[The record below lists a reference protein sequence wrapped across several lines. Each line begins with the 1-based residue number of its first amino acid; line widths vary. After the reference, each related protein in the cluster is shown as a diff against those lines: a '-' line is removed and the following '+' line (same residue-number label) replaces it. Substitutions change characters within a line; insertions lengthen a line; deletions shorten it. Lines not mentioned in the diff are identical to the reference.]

1 MKKII
6 KYIMTD
12 ILRSRIMII
21 YTLVLLATSLSL
33 FSLEDNANKGLL
45 SLLNIVL
52 IIVPL
57 FSLLFSTIYIYNSA
71 EFIELLVSQPL
82 KRINIWLSFSIG
94 LVISLSLAFIVGIGI
109 PVLVFQLNA
118 IGFLLLLVGVL
129 LSIIFVTIALW
140 AAVKIRDKAKG
151 IGMAI
156 LLWMYFSLLFDGFV
170 LFLLFQF
177 SDYPLEKPMILV
189 SALNPIDLGRIL
201 ILLQLDVS
209 AMMGYT
215 GAIFKDF
222 FGTIAG
228 LSIALITMLVW
239 MLVPLYFSTRK
250 FNRKDL

>member
-1 MKKII
+1 MKKIV

-12 ILRSRIMII
+12 ILRSKILII
-21 YTLVLLATSLSL
+21 YCIVLFATSLSL
-33 FSLEDNANKGLL
+33 FGLEDNANKGLL
-45 SLLNIVL
+45 SLLNIIL

-82 KRINIWLSFSIG
+82 QRKSIWLSFLVG
-94 LVISLSLAFIVGIGI
+94 LVLSLSLAFVVGIGI
-109 PVLVFQLNA
+109 PILLFQLNT
-118 IGFLLLLVGVL
+118 IGFLLILVGIL
-129 LSIIFVTIALW
+129 LSIIFIAIALW
-140 AAVKIRDKAKG
+140 AAVQIRDKAKG

-177 SDYPLEKPMILV
+177 AEYPLEKPMLLV
-189 SALNPIDLGRIL
+189 SAFNPIDLGRIL
-201 ILLQLDVS
+201 ILLKLDIS

-222 FGTIAG
+222 FGTTLGLMLAFFI
-228 LSIALITMLVW
+228 LSIWVFI
-239 MLVPLYFSTRK
+239 PLYFSTRK

>member
-1 MKKII
+1 MKKIV

-21 YTLVLLATSLSL
+21 YTIVLLATSFTL

-45 SLLNIVL
+45 SLLNIIL

-82 KRINIWLSFSIG
+82 QRKSIWQSFSIG
-94 LVISLSLAFIVGIGI
+94 LAISLSFAFIIGIGL
-109 PVLVFQLNA
+109 PVLIFQFNT
-118 IGFLLLLVGVL
+118 IGLIFIIVGTL
-129 LSIIFVTIALW
+129 LSIIFVAIALW
-140 AAVKIRDKAKG
+140 AAVQIRDKAKG

-177 SDYPLEKPMILV
+177 ADYPLEKPMILV
-189 SALNPIDLGRIL
+189 SALNPIDLGRVL
-201 ILLQLDVS
+201 ILLQLDIS

-222 FGTIAG
+222 FGTMQG
-228 LSIALITMLVW
+228 LSIAFITLIVW
-239 MLVPLYFSTRK
+239 IIIPLYFSTRK
-250 FNRKDL
+250 FIRKDL

>member
-82 KRINIWLSFSIG
+82 QRKNIWLSFSIG
-94 LVISLSLAFIVGIGI
+94 LALSLSLAFIIGIGM
-109 PVLVFQLNA
+109 PVLIFQFNA
-118 IGFLLLLVGVL
+118 IGFLLLLVGIL
-129 LSIIFVTIALW
+129 LSIIFVAIALW
-140 AAVKIRDKAKG
+140 AAVQIRDKAKG

-156 LLWMYFSLLFDGFV
+156 LLWIYFSLLFDGFV

-177 SDYPLEKPMILV
+177 SDYPIEKPNILV

-201 ILLQLDVS
+201 ILLKLDIS

-228 LSIALITMLVW
+228 VAIAFMTLALWIAI
-239 MLVPLYFSTRK
+239 PLYYSTRK

>member
-1 MKKII
+1 
-6 KYIMTD
+6 MTD

-82 KRINIWLSFSIG
+82 QRKNIWLSFSIG
-94 LVISLSLAFIVGIGI
+94 LALSLSLAFIIGIGL
-109 PVLVFQLNA
+109 PVLIFQFNA
-118 IGFLLLLVGVL
+118 IGFLLFIVGIL
-129 LSIIFVTIALW
+129 LSIIFVAIALW
-140 AAVKIRDKAKG
+140 AAVQIRDKAKG

-156 LLWMYFSLLFDGFV
+156 LLWIYFSLLFDGFV

-201 ILLQLDVS
+201 ILLKLDIS

-228 LSIALITMLVW
+228 VAIAFMTLALWIAI
-239 MLVPLYFSTRK
+239 PLYYSTRK

>member
-1 MKKII
+1 MKKIV

-21 YTLVLLATSLSL
+21 YTIVLLATSLSL

-45 SLLNIVL
+45 SLLNIIL

-57 FSLLFSTIYIYNSA
+57 FSLLFSTIYIYNST

-82 KRINIWLSFSIG
+82 QRKSIWLSFSVG
-94 LVISLSLAFIVGIGI
+94 LAISLSMAFVIGIGV
-109 PVLVFQLNA
+109 PVLLFQFNA
-118 IGFLLLLVGVL
+118 IGFLLLIVGIL
-129 LSIIFVTIALW
+129 LTVIFVAIALW
-140 AAVKIRDKAKG
+140 AAVQIRDKAKG
-151 IGMAI
+151 IGLAI
-156 LLWMYFSLLFDGFV
+156 LLWMYFSILFDGFV

-177 SDYPLEKPMILV
+177 ADYPLEKPMILV

-201 ILLQLDVS
+201 ILLQLEIS

-228 LSIALITMLVW
+228 VTIAFITLTLW
-239 MLVPLYFSTRK
+239 IIIPLYFSTHK

>member
-1 MKKII
+1 MKKIV

-21 YTLVLLATSLSL
+21 YTIVLLATSFTL

-45 SLLNIVL
+45 SLLNIIL

-82 KRINIWLSFSIG
+82 QRKRIWQSFSIG
-94 LVISLSLAFIVGIGI
+94 LAISLSLAFIIGIGI
-109 PVLVFQLNA
+109 PVLIFQFNT
-118 IGFLLLLVGVL
+118 IGFILIIVGTL
-129 LSIIFVTIALW
+129 LSIIFVAIALW
-140 AAVKIRDKAKG
+140 ASVQIRDKAKG

-177 SDYPLEKPMILV
+177 ADYPLEKPMILV
-189 SALNPIDLGRIL
+189 SALNPIDLGRVL
-201 ILLQLDVS
+201 ILLQLDIS

-222 FGTIAG
+222 FGTMLG
-228 LSIALITMLVW
+228 LSIAFITLLVW
-239 MLVPLYFSTRK
+239 VLIPLYFSTRK
-250 FNRKDL
+250 FIRKDL